1 MDMSVEFRA
10 EREDM
15 LDTPEGGPLRV
26 IHRARLYGIALVDR
40 PAYSASEL
48 VEARRRL
55 DGLRQRSRGI
65 QR

>member
-1 MDMSVEFRA
+1 MSVEFRT

-15 LDTPEGGPLRV
+15 LDT
-26 IHRARLYGIALVDR
+26 

-48 VEARRRL
+48 VEACRRI

-65 QR
+65 DHWWW